1 MSFFFQTITVPDWFI
16 VFVLASATPLWFKWY
31 LKFYKKFIRSGVL
44 LKKFKRAKSTAEMK
58 MDVLKKATE
67 HFNAN
72 SELSSNTDSTVKK
85 RKSVKK
91 DIDPIKKQ
99 NIRTVLKV
107 LAEAGDKGILPKSIS
122 DSAGINLNATT
133 SALKYLIEKN
143 YVEVINGTYGAKYYL
158 TTLGKKYCINKKYI

>member
-1 MSFFFQTITVPDWFI
+1 MSFFFQTINIPAWFI
-16 VFVLASATPLWFKWY
+16 VFILASATPLWFKWY
-31 LKFYKKFIRSGVL
+31 LKFHKKFIRSGVL

-58 MDVLKKATE
+58 MDVLKKATD

-72 SELSSNTDSTVKK
+72 SQLSNHIDGTVKK
-85 RKSVKK
+85 RKAVKK
-91 DIDPIKKQ
+91 DIDPVKKQ

-122 DSAGINLNATT
+122 DKSGINLNGIS

-143 YVEVINGTYGAKYYL
+143 YAEVINASYGAKYYL